1 MRATPITR
9 TRLALAT
16 CVSTALAGCAM
27 PINTTKLAGGPDPVS
42 VEMTSRTLHPG
53 QAAQLI
59 VRSPGADSIV
69 YESANGLDRY
79 WSTDSVLSA
88 VVTSDFG
95 DRTPVS
101 RYAERRNGQS
111 LNLLQKPARIAVCR
125 QSRCREFQHEFAV
138 ILPERNNRSI
148 AISAGWS
155 SVFARRSLRGA
166 NRTVLFEDVVN
177 AGVWEVQ
184 ADWAGNGWN
193 GRVQGVLGN
202 DFHGGS
208 LDLSR
213 LFKEGDGLGYGL
225 AMNTG
230 VMHAG
235 WLGERPGSVP
245 ADRTAYRVSLGPS
258 IMLRGITASTQFG
271 ISTDG
276 RETLQI
282 ASTRISVNGNLTSVR
297 QPITITAE
305 KTFAFG
311 GGAILAR
318 RRDALERLTA
328 GVRVLD
334 NFSINLGLSS
344 HRMAWPTDDPS
355 EDVRGA
361 ETLFTLGGQYSLT
374 W

>member
-1 MRATPITR
+1 MRATSITR
-9 TRLALAT
+9 ARLALAT

-27 PINTTKLAGGPDPVS
+27 PVNTTKLAGAPDPVTVQMS
-42 VEMTSRTLHPG
+42 DPTLHQG
-53 QAAQLI
+53 QAAQII

-69 YESANGLDRY
+69 YESANGFDRY
-79 WSTDSVLSA
+79 WSAGPELSA

-95 DRTPVS
+95 DRAPEA
-101 RYAERRNGQS
+101 RYAERRNGQT
-111 LNLLQKPARIAVCR
+111 LNLLNKPARIAVCR
-125 QSRCREFQHEFAV
+125 QGRCREFQHEFAV
-138 ILPERNNRSI
+138 ILPERNNRTI
-148 AISAGWS
+148 AIAAGWS
-155 SVFARRSLRGA
+155 SVFAQRSIRGA
-166 NRTVLFEDVVN
+166 HRTVLFEDVVN
-177 AGVWEVQ
+177 ASVWDLQ

-193 GRVQGVLGN
+193 GRFQGFLGN

-213 LFKEGDGLGYGL
+213 VFKQGEGLSYGL
-225 AMNTG
+225 AVNTG
-230 VMHAG
+230 VMHNG

-245 ADRTAYRVSLGPS
+245 ADRTAYRLSLGPS

-311 GGAILAR
+311 GGAILSR

-334 NFSINLGLSS
+334 DFSINLGLSS
-344 HRMAWPTDDPS
+344 HRMAWPTENPS
-355 EDVRGA
+355 EDMLGA

>member
-1 MRATPITR
+1 MRATTITR

-27 PINTTKLAGGPDPVS
+27 PVNTTKLAGGPDPVT
-42 VEMTSRTLHPG
+42 VEMSDPTLHPG
-53 QAAQLI
+53 QVAQI
-59 VRSPGADSIV
+59 TVRSPGADSIA

-79 WSTDSVLSA
+79 WSAGPELSI

-95 DRTPVS
+95 DPEPKS
-101 RYAERRNGQS
+101 RYAERRDGLT
-111 LNLLQKPARIAVCR
+111 LNRLEKPARIAVCR
-125 QSRCREFQHEFAV
+125 ESQCREFQHEFAV
-138 ILPERNNRSI
+138 ILPERNNRTVAI
-148 AISAGWS
+148 AAGWS
-155 SVFARRSLRGA
+155 SVFAQRSIRGA
-166 NRTVLFEDVVN
+166 NRVVVFEDVVN
-177 AGVWEVQ
+177 ASVWDLQ

-193 GRVQGVLGN
+193 GRAQGFIGN

-213 LFKEGDGLGYGL
+213 LFKAGDGFGYGL

-230 VMHAG
+230 VVHSG

-245 ADRTAYRVSLGPS
+245 ADRTAYRLSIGPS

-271 ISTDG
+271 LSTDG

-311 GGAILAR
+311 GGAIVSR
-318 RRDALERLTA
+318 RRDAIERLTA
-328 GVRVLD
+328 GVRVMD
-334 NFSINLGLSS
+334 NFSVNLGLSS
-344 HRMAWPTDDPS
+344 HRMAWPTDDPT
-355 EDVRGA
+355 EDLRGA